1 MNFSKYLFF
10 ILIFVFFGIVLF
22 FSLYF
27 QSGDVE
33 IKLIS
38 ENINSTGIIK
48 LLFNEPQETSVFEE
62 RFEIKPDTP
71 VDFIWSSSKKELA
84 IVPLKLLE
92 NNRIYNL
99 RVQNSG
105 DMFGASVITRI
116 FRLFGWNKI
125 GVVRVAKSDSEPN
138 NEFYLIDLSKISPQR
153 LPQSGASQAIINE
166 QALQKLQR
174 CGETPLKCIEIHLGT
189 QRMQIWENNKILKE
203 YVVSSGRPSY
213 ATKTGNFSILS
224 KWPVAYGG
232 IPGQRWKMPF
242 WTGIYYVGSMEN
254 GIHEL
259 PFINGIRESSADMG
273 RAVSH
278 GCVRL
283 NIGDAEEVYNFAG
296 IKTPVLIRK

>member
-48 LLFNEPQETSVFEE
+48 LLFNEPQEISALEE

-71 VDFIWSSSKKELA
+71 IDFIWSSSKKELV

-92 NNRIYNL
+92 NNQIYNL
-99 RVQNSG
+99 RVQSNG
-105 DMFGASVITRI
+105 DKFGASVVNKI
-116 FRLFGWNKI
+116 FRLFGWDKI
-125 GVVRVAKSDSEPN
+125 GVVKIVKSDSEPN
-138 NEFYLIDLSKISPQR
+138 DEFYLVDLSEISPQR
-153 LPQSGASQAIINE
+153 LPQSGASQTIIDE
-166 QALQKLQR
+166 QVLQKLQR
-174 CGETPLKCIEIHLGT
+174 CEETPIKCIEINLST
-189 QRMQIWENNKILKE
+189 QRMQIWENKKILKE
-203 YVVSSGRPSY
+203 YVISSGRPSH

-232 IPGQRWKMPF
+232 ISGQRWKMPF
-242 WTGIYYVGSMEN
+242 WMGIYYVGSTEN
-254 GIHEL
+254 GFHEL
-259 PFINGIRESSADMG
+259 PFINGIRETSADMG
-273 RAVSH
+273 KAVSH

-283 NIGDAEEVYNFAG
+283 GIGDAEEVYNFADL
-296 IKTPVLIRK
+296 KTPVLIRR